1 MLFSIENREDLE
13 NLEELASSRNQVKYS
28 RLKDKLGE
36 QIFHEYIK
44 ILHNPLTDTI
54 KNTSEKITKTLT
66 ETSRGNNKALAN

>member
-54 KNTSEKITKTLT
+54 KNTSEKITKTLR